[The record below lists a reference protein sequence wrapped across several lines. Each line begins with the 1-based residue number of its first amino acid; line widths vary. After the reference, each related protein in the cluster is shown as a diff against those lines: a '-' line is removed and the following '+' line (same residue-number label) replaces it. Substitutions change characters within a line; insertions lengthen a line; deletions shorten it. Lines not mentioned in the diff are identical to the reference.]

1 MTQNVEVSEGFACLM
16 LIYFICKI
24 ESTNLANA
32 KYLLEYFDSISMW
45 QKEEDKYI

>member
-24 ESTNLANA
+24 ESTNA